1 VCAPMRGHIVLLSIC
16 ALAACGDNLQGPTG
30 NPPVVDGFA
39 LTTDEDTPVTRA
51 VTATGGAGALTLTA
65 SAPAHGTIDISGL
78 SLTYTPEA
86 DYNGSDE
93 VTVTISDGTDSDTA
107 MVAITVAPVNDP
119 PTATADSF
127 ATNEDTVLTIP
138 QASVL
143 ANDTDVDGDTLTVTA
158 LGTPAVGTATITGS
172 DITFTPPAD
181 FVGTTTF
188 DYTISDGTETAS
200 ASITIAVG
208 GDNDA
213 PVAGDDTATTDED
226 TAVVITNLLDNDTDP
241 EGQTLSVTG
250 VANAMNGTVTLNGND
265 VTFTPSANFNGAGS
279 FDYIVSD
286 GAAMDT
292 GSVTVTVAAV
302 NDPPVADDEA
312 ASTQE
317 DTAVAITEATLL
329 AGDTDV
335 EGDPLTVM
343 DVGNATNG
351 TVVFASGTA
360 TFTPTADFNG
370 TATFD
375 YTVTDGTDTD
385 TGTVTITVTS
395 VNDAPVAGD
404 DAATVQA
411 DSSIAIPHATLLA
424 NDTDVDGPPLT
435 ISAVGN
441 AVDGTITLEAGTV
454 TFTPTLGHVGTASF
468 EYTAFDGSLGDVA
481 LVTVTVTA
489 GPVCGD
495 GNIVAPEQ
503 CDDTNTNPGDGCD
516 MNCQF
521 EVGWTCALEPSVCAP
536 ICGDNMTVGDE
547 PCDDGDMD
555 NTDGCTTECVVGA
568 LCDVATIP
576 GGDRFSVDAD
586 TGHCFVSFDDEG
598 TTFAGGQTA
607 CVGIGGYLATV
618 TTASEEVAM
627 RAAQNP
633 AQNPWIGAGEDG
645 NTTDMIFDWVTDE
658 PFGFT
663 RFAAGEP
670 DDDGGV
676 GGFGDCL
683 HLSNAAGEW
692 ADTNCTIDTFVVG
705 RICEVEPAPC
715 GDSILQASEGEQCDD
730 GNTAPGDGCSATC
743 QLETLAVFSFT
754 GAAGS
759 EATFSA
765 DGTAPPPGLAALPE
779 MSRGTGVVASA
790 GINAFA
796 ANNWTTD
803 LMLDATDYF
812 SFTVTPAATFSLTLT
827 ALELDERRSGS
838 GIRTWTVRSS
848 LDSFAADL
856 QVFSVPDDDTTRP
869 NNRIVLPP
877 GFAGL
882 TSAVEFRIYGYAS
895 EGTAGTWR
903 VDNVELYGFTT
914 GP

>member
-1 VCAPMRGHIVLLSIC
+1 MRVHIALGYVCALV
-16 ALAACGDNLQGPTG
+16 ACGDNLEGPTA
-30 NPPVVDGFA
+30 NAPDVEGFA
-39 LTTDEDTPVTRA
+39 LATDEDTPVTRA
-51 VTATGGAGALTLTA
+51 VTATGGAGALTLSA
-65 SAPAHGTIDISGL
+65 SAPAHGTIDIDGL

-86 DYNGSDE
+86 NYNGPDE

-107 MVAITVAPVNDP
+107 AVTITVAAVNDAP
-119 PTATADSF
+119 AAVADSF
-127 ATNEDTVLTIP
+127 ATDEDAVLVIAQT
-138 QASVL
+138 SVL

-158 LGTPAVGTATITGS
+158 ISTPAVGTATITGS
-172 DITFTPPAD
+172 NITFTPPAD
-181 FVGTTTF
+181 FVGTSSF
-188 DYTISDGTETAS
+188 DYTISDGTETAT
-200 ASITIAVG
+200 AGITITVG

-213 PVAGDDTATTDED
+213 PIATDDTATTDED
-226 TAVVITNLLDNDTDP
+226 TAAVIATLLANDTDP

-250 VANAMNGTVTLNGND
+250 VANAMNGTVTLNGNEA
-265 VTFTPSANFNGAGS
+265 TFTPSANFSGTGS

-292 GSVTVTVAAV
+292 GSVTVTIAAV

-317 DTAVAITEATLL
+317 DTAVTITEATLL
-329 AGDTDV
+329 AGDSDI
-335 EGDPLTVM
+335 EGDTLTVM
-343 DVGNATNG
+343 SVGNPTNG
-351 TVVFASGTA
+351 TVALASGIA
-360 TFTPTADFNG
+360 TFTPTAQFSG

-375 YTVTDGTDTD
+375 YIVSDGTDTD
-385 TGTVTITVTS
+385 TGTVTVTVGA
-395 VNDAPVAGD
+395 VNDPPIAGD
-404 DAATVQA
+404 DTATVQA
-411 DSSIAIPHATLLA
+411 DNSIAIPHATLLV

-441 AVDGTITLEAGTV
+441 AVDGTVTLEAATV
-454 TFTPTLGHVGTASF
+454 TFTPTPGFVGTATF
-468 EYTAFDGSLGDVA
+468 EYTAFDGTLGDVA
-481 LVTVTVTA
+481 TVTVTVTA

-495 GNIVAPEQ
+495 GTITAPEQ
-503 CDDTNTNPGDGCD
+503 CDDSDMDPGDGCGTT
-516 MNCQF
+516 CQV
-521 EVGWTCALEPSVCAP
+521 EVGWTCALQPSVCAP

-568 LCDVATIP
+568 ICDAATIP

-607 CVGIGGYLATV
+607 CVGIGGYLATA
-618 TTASEEVAM
+618 TSASEEAAM
-627 RAAQNP
+627 RAAQNT

-645 NTTDMIFDWVTDE
+645 NDTDAIFDWVTDE

-670 DDDGGV
+670 DDDVGV
-676 GGFGDCL
+676 GGLGDCL

-715 GDSILQASEGEQCDD
+715 GDSILQTSEGEQCDD
-730 GNTAPGDGCSATC
+730 SNNTPGDGCSATC

-754 GAAGS
+754 GAAGDEVS
-759 EATFSA
+759 LPA
-765 DGTAPPPGLAALPE
+765 DGAAPPPGIAALPV
-779 MSRGTGVVASA
+779 MGRGPGIAGVPTGDVFNGDGWA
-790 GINAFA
+790 
-796 ANNWTTD
+796 
-803 LMLDATDYF
+803 
-812 SFTVTPAATFSLTLT
+812 VTPPGGIGLDDYYTFTITPISGASMSLT
-827 ALELDERRSGS
+827 ALELDERRSGT

-848 LDSFAADL
+848 LDGFTTDL
-856 QVFSVPDDDTTRP
+856 QVFSVPDNTSTRT
-869 NNRIVLPP
+869 NQRIVLPA
-877 GFAGL
+877 GFL
-882 TSAVEFRIYGYAS
+882 NQTTSIEFRLYAYDS
-895 EGTAGTWR
+895 EANGGTWR
-903 VDNVELYGFTT
+903 IDNVELYGFTT